1 MSNKKIWLNMD
12 KTKIELF
19 WNDVKLKGNFM
30 SNIHDGSLSIY
41 ESNPIL
47 NIVFSPTGKNRLYIK
62 LFKKGDKQNPILDK
76 KILINKEDLY
86 EIYNQEHKT
95 LYTFCTE
102 KGNFVLSLDVMELY
116 NFKFLRSFHVTY
128 INKNKNRS
136 KSKNKKE

>member
-1 MSNKKIWLNMD
+1 MD
-12 KTKIELF
+12 KTNIELF
-19 WNDVKLKGNFM
+19 WNDVELNGDFT

-62 LFKKGDKQNPILDK
+62 LYKKGDKQNPILDK
-76 KILINKEDLY
+76 KIIINKDDLY

-95 LYTFCTE
+95 LYTFCLE
-102 KGNFVLSLDVMELY
+102 KGNFILSLDIMELY

-128 INKNKNRS
+128 INKS
-136 KSKNKKE
+136 KSKTKNINKNKKKE

>member
-1 MSNKKIWLNMD
+1 MD
-12 KTKIELF
+12 KTNIELF
-19 WNDVKLKGNFM
+19 WNDVELNGDFT

-76 KILINKEDLY
+76 KIIINKDDLY

-95 LYTFCTE
+95 LYTFCLE
-102 KGNFVLSLDVMELY
+102 KGNFILSLDIMELY

-128 INKNKNRS
+128 INKS
-136 KSKNKKE
+136 KSKKSKETKNVKNKKKE

>member
-1 MSNKKIWLNMD
+1 MD
-12 KTKIELF
+12 KTNIELF
-19 WNDVKLKGNFM
+19 WNDVELNGDFT

-76 KILINKEDLY
+76 KIIINKGDLY

-95 LYTFCTE
+95 LYTFCLE
-102 KGNFVLSLDVMELY
+102 KGNFILSLDIMELY

-128 INKNKNRS
+128 INKS
-136 KSKNKKE
+136 KSKKSKETKNVKNKKKE